1 MSTLW
6 KFYCNLWQKYPNTWN
21 YNVNVLLENY
31 YFSSFQVNLQYNFQ
45 ILLKWKVFLNYK
57 NMI

>member
-6 KFYCNLWQKYPNTWN
+6 KFYYNPWQKYPNTWN
-21 YNVNVLLENY
+21 YSVNVLLKNY

>member
-6 KFYCNLWQKYPNTWN
+6 KFYYNLWQKYPNTWD
-21 YNVNVLLENY
+21 YSVNVLLENY
-31 YFSSFQVNLQYNFQ
+31 CFSSFQVNLQNNFQ